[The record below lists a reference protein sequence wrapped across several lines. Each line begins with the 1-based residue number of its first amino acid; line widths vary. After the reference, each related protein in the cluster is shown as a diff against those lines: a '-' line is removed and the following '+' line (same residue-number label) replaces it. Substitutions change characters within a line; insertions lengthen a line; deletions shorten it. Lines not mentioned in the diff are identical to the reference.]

1 MFDYCHKLHHHTFS
15 FSFFV
20 YDQRIVFLDLSDGS
34 DDSKLDLRD
43 GLNENE
49 EAVQERLK
57 LKRKLQRNRTSF
69 TQEQIDALEQ
79 GKKKNLF

>member
-1 MFDYCHKLHHHTFS
+1 MKSSTFH
-15 FSFFV
+15 FF
-20 YDQRIVFLDLSDGS
+20 YFIDLADASK
-34 DDSKLDLRD
+34 DSKSIIKDN
-43 GLNENE
+43 LNENE

-79 GKKKNLF
+79 GI